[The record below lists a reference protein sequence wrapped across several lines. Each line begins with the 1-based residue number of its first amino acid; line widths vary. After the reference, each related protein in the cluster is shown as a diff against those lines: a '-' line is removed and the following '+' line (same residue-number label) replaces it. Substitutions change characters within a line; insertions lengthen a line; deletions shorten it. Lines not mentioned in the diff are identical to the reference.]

1 MKKIK
6 EYLLTT
12 IGIALTAIALEYFF
26 FPSDIAA
33 GGVSGIGLV
42 INKLIGLD
50 TSIVVLV
57 LNILLFILA
66 FLVLG
71 KSFGSKSIY
80 ATIMLSVFMWIIEKF
95 FTPGVLTE
103 NMFLASFFGSIILG
117 MGAAIVFHQGASTG
131 GTSIIAAIISK
142 FTPIGI
148 GISVLLTDSFVC
160 ILAISVFGVDKGLF
174 GFFSVILIGLVIDK
188 FIDGFN
194 RCKQVFIITSKE
206 KDIVNHIIKNI
217 DRGCTVLNGNGGYTG
232 SDVKIIYTVLSSNEF
247 IALKKDVKEI
257 DPEAFVTV
265 NESTEV
271 LGKGFT
277 DFQ

>member
-1 MKKIK
+1 MQKIK

-12 IGIALTAIALEYFF
+12 IGVALTAIALEYFF
-26 FPSDIAA
+26 FPCDIAA

-42 INKLIGLD
+42 VNKVSGLD

-66 FLVLG
+66 FIVLG
-71 KSFGSKSIY
+71 KSFGAKSIY
-80 ATIMLSVFMWIIEKF
+80 ATVMLSVFMWIIEKLK
-95 FTPGVLTE
+95 PGILTE
-103 NMFLASFFGSIILG
+103 NMFLASVFGSILLG

-160 ILAISVFGVDKGLF
+160 LLAISVFGVDKGLF
-174 GFFSVILIGLVIDK
+174 GFFSVILIGLIIDK

-194 RCKQVFIITSKE
+194 TCKQVFIITSKE
-206 KDIVNHIIKNI
+206 KEIVNHIIKNI

-232 SDVKIIYTVLSSNEF
+232 SDVKIIYTVLNSNQF
-247 IALKKDVKEI
+247 IALKKHVKEI
-257 DPEAFVTV
+257 DPAAFLTV
-265 NESTEV
+265 NDSTEV
-271 LGKGFT
+271 LGEGFKAYE
-277 DFQ
+277 

>member
-1 MKKIK
+1 MQKIK

-12 IGIALTAIALEYFF
+12 VGIALTAIALEYFF
-26 FPSDIAA
+26 FPADIAA

-50 TSIVVLV
+50 TSMVVLV
-57 LNILLFILA
+57 LNILLFVMA

-131 GTSIIAAIISK
+131 GTSIIASIISK

-194 RCKQVFIITSKE
+194 TCKQVFIITSKE
-206 KDIVNHIIKNI
+206 KAIVNHIIKKI
-217 DRGCTVLNGNGGYTG
+217 DRGCTVLNGHGGYTG
-232 SDVKIIYTVLSSNEF
+232 SDVKIIYTVLNSNEF

-257 DPEAFVTV
+257 DPDAFVTV

>member
-1 MKKIK
+1 MQKIK

-12 IGIALTAIALEYFF
+12 IGVALTAIALEYFF
-26 FPSDIAA
+26 FPCDIAA

-42 INKLIGLD
+42 VNKVSGLD

-66 FLVLG
+66 FIVLG
-71 KSFGSKSIY
+71 KSFGAKSIY
-80 ATIMLSVFMWIIEKF
+80 ATVMLSVFMWIIEKILK
-95 FTPGVLTE
+95 PGILTE
-103 NMFLASFFGSIILG
+103 NVFLASVFGSILLG

-160 ILAISVFGVDKGLF
+160 LLAISVFGVDKGLF
-174 GFFSVILIGLVIDK
+174 GFFSVILIGLIIDK

-194 RCKQVFIITSKE
+194 TCKQVFIITSKE
-206 KDIVNHIIKNI
+206 KEIVNHIIKNI

-232 SDVKIIYTVLSSNEF
+232 SDVKIIYTVLNSNQF
-247 IALKKDVKEI
+247 IALKKHVKEI
-257 DPEAFVTV
+257 DPAAFLTV
-265 NESTEV
+265 NDSTEV
-271 LGKGFT
+271 LGEGFKAYE
-277 DFQ
+277 